1 MKFYD
6 WQLAPNPKRLRMF
19 LVEKGITLPTEQVGG
34 DGVKLRPEF
43 IQKYPQATVPML
55 ELDDGTCIGE
65 AMAICRYLE
74 ELHPE
79 PRLLGQD
86 AKERAIVEM
95 WERRAYDEGMVAA
108 AEVFRNTH
116 PAFVDRGV
124 PGAAVA
130 IPQIPAL
137 VERGRIRL
145 DLFFDKFDRQLADNR
160 FLAGPRFSVAD
171 ITAWCSIDLAGFS
184 SIGIPDR
191 CKNLK
196 RWQAEVAARPSAK
209 A

>member
-1 MKFYD
+1 MKLYD
-6 WQLAPNPKRLRMF
+6 WQLAPNPKRVRMF
-19 LVEKGITLPTEQVGG
+19 LVEKGISLPSEQVGG
-34 DGVKLRPEF
+34 EGIQLRPEY

-79 PRLLGQD
+79 PRLLGSD

-95 WERRAYDEGMVAA
+95 WERRAYDEGMIAA

-116 PAFVDRGV
+116 PAFVNRGV
-124 PGAAVA
+124 PGTSAP

-137 VERGRIRL
+137 VERGRLRL
-145 DLFFDKFDRQLADNR
+145 DLFFDKFDRQLANNR

-171 ITAWCSIDLAGFS
+171 ITTWCSIELAGFS

-191 CKNLK
+191 CTHLK
-196 RWQAEVAARPSAK
+196 RWHAELALRPSAT